1 MSDNNN
7 NNQMSFNQNN
17 NFMNN
22 VNNMS
27 NNNMFNNNYQN
38 IQNNNNFNS
47 NNNNFNINN
56 GQGNLNNNSNNNQNN
71 FNNYNQNFGNSQ
83 NNNFNNNQGSNIQF
97 NNQGSNMQFN
107 NPINNNFNNNQG
119 SNIQFNNQG
128 SNMQINNQGSNIQV
142 NNPVNNN
149 QINNQYNNQ
158 GNNQINNNGNQL
170 INQGNQFNNQ
180 GNMFNNQGNQFI
192 NNNQSNQNNQI
203 FMNMNNQGVNLN
215 DINSINNNSQNQIQ
229 IDETQTAIGV
239 KSFLHPP
246 LTDKTLIK
254 EINNNINDNYN
265 KLDLKINNIENKID
279 DFQTSMTSKIAN
291 MQANISD
298 IKTQMNNANLTQLS
312 SDLNFLKSQIIQIQS
327 SLSSLSSNNNNN
339 NNKNNI
345 NIPNKNDLNLNIDK
359 KVLNPP
365 SPKIFKIFKDPNEK
379 DVIISMNDKDI
390 LIKININTITLDQ
403 FKNMAKKYFKIND
416 NTIIHYYND
425 FGLKIIIQN
434 EPDFKQSLSQKI
446 LKYYFSEKIN
456 DFNLNNDTIINQDIN
471 TILNKINIIDNSFNN
486 NNNNNF
492 NNNNLPKKNLD
503 NNINNFKNEINNNNN
518 FIPKNI
524 NVNNQQ
530 KNLDLYKDQVK
541 DVMNHFA
548 SLAFLP
554 SGSPMDTGDF
564 ISSAAYLSD
573 LMNKINIAEKK
584 LCPKK
589 FHNPKKVLKLPG
601 LISSKFEKNEQVFVL
616 SMLSD
621 VLEEKGINTSIYKD
635 NVDNKNIDGATLQ
648 YLFNGFTEKKKYKIN
663 FDVSPDKTNL
673 LLKKG
678 NELKLFIQEWKLK
691 ISKKLNINSSEVF
704 LVNPQENSGFNLDLV
719 TNETN
724 IQYNNLKNF
733 PEIKNINEKP
743 LIEGCQLNSDIFEPK
758 HNNQDPGWGINETR
772 GGEKYI
778 PPLGWYGYGLKV
790 GKKYDNGNDQWLNY
804 IDGKGV
810 YAVAYFGLSNLY
822 QNKNNYNKF
831 FNEINSPEALK
842 IGYEQTYKN
851 DINIKEQSKNE
862 YKTCG
867 SGVYLFQ
874 DPKIAENT
882 ASIIDIGGVRY
893 KMLLMCRVNPNKI
906 RQPSGFKDCWIL
918 NPIPSEVR
926 PYRILIKKIFQSP
939 LAGASQNEI
948 KTFNSMPEYCK
959 DIIIKKDTSFLIKNN
974 TTFNNDNFVINLYT
988 SNAYTYLN
996 NYLREGKITPDSKY
1010 TEKEIK
1016 SWAWCLHNALTH
1028 RKSNV
1033 KNGSIFYRGVSRKFP
1048 PNLGIGSKFYFAE
1061 FTSVSEDKNVAMG
1074 FACNGTLFII
1084 RIENNNGPQYYCYNV
1099 SDVSCYKHEKET
1111 LITSNCTFHVTNI
1124 LKKNKDEDSLDEV
1137 YLTCEGFKP
1146 ENINKNDII
1155 SINKIKKSDKEIEIN
1170 DNIQPMDKECKNQ

>member
-7 NNQMSFNQNN
+7 NQMNFNQNN

-56 GQGNLNNNSNNNQNN
+56 GQGNLINNSNNNQNN

-97 NNQGSNMQFN
+97 NN
-107 NPINNNFNNNQG
+107 PVNNNQI
-119 SNIQFNNQG
+119 S
-128 SNMQINNQGSNIQV
+128 
-142 NNPVNNN
+142 NN

-158 GNNQINNNGNQL
+158 GNNQINNNGNQI
-170 INQGNQFNNQ
+170 INQGNQFNSQ
-180 GNMFNNQGNQFI
+180 GNMFNNKGNQFI

-203 FMNMNNQGVNLN
+203 FMNMNSQGVNLN
-215 DINSINNNSQNQIQ
+215 DINNNSQNQIQ

-327 SLSSLSSNNNNN
+327 SLSSLSNNNNN
-339 NNKNNI
+339 NNNI
-345 NIPNKNDLNLNIDK
+345 NIPNKNDSNLNIDK

-365 SPKIFKIFKDPNEK
+365 SPKIFKIIKDPNEK

-403 FKNMAKKYFKIND
+403 FKNMSKKYFKIND

-446 LKYYFSEKIN
+446 LKYYFSEKLN

-471 TILNKINIIDNSFNN
+471 TILNKISIIDNSFNN

-492 NNNNLPKKNLD
+492 NNNINNNFNNNNIPKKNLD

-518 FIPKNI
+518 FIPINI
-524 NVNNQQ
+524 NVNHQQ

-584 LCPKK
+584 LSPKK

-1124 LKKNKDEDSLDEV
+1124 LKKNKDEDSLDEI